1 MPAVWAVLTIL
12 AIVVAAPGLFGSFV
26 LAQSRSPRDLRT
38 WFTVLTVINLVALIV
53 GIIAMPK
60 G

>member
-1 MPAVWAVLTIL
+1 MPAVWAALAIL
-12 AIVVAAPGLFGSFV
+12 AIFVAAPGLFGSF
-26 LAQSRSPRDLRT
+26 LIAERRSPEQLRT
-38 WFTVLTVINLVALIV
+38 WFTVLTLVNLVALIV